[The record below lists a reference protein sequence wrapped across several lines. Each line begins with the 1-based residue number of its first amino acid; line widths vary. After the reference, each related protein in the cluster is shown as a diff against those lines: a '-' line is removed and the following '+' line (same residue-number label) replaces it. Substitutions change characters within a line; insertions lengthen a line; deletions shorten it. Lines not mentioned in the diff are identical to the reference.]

1 MRRGVAV
8 ERGGTGRNV
17 TTPNC
22 LIPGRAMR
30 ELIGNTGVHVVLCC
44 TGARWA
50 HSVPLGAS
58 LLDGRTS
65 WAPLVREQAR
75 SSLWSRIYDGAGSAR
90 VIFNYRCGLACVLRH
105 VTAGLAG

>member
-30 ELIGNTGVHVVLCC
+30 ELIGNTG
-44 TGARWA
+44 ARGCVARA
-50 HSVPLGAS
+50 HAGRTAS
-58 LLDGRTS
+58 LSLDERRRGS
-65 WAPLVREQAR
+65 SFR
-75 SSLWSRIYDGAGSAR
+75 SSHERAGAVVDLGFTTVPVIRATSTP
-90 VIFNYRCGLACVLRH
+90 VIFNYRD
-105 VTAGLAG
+105 